1 MGNIYMSP
9 ALDTIPKRI
18 NFLVE
23 NYPDRELFVFYQ
35 GGTRDPYTPKRLYPL
50 AGKFAYRLRQKY
62 GFQRND
68 VIANTLPNSPER
80 LITDLGI
87 TLAGCVCL
95 NAQIL
100 LADGSDFFQCS
111 KNSRC
116 RGIVLQPEED
126 VAAWRLLKSYVTGD
140 VSSLVTE
147 LSCASTPDLTSA
159 ILVSRKSDGL
169 RKPLL
174 EDLRYSDDEVFVD
187 STISPDDVL
196 YIFSTSGSTGY
207 SKLVPRTHA
216 EAFDMAAKPQARDEN
231 EVNEEFVFYSD
242 RLLGWPGGFPF
253 HTYCLGQKRVLLDW
267 FDAHGGKKGGETW
280 DTICKEKCSVI
291 CIFPLELDSILKH
304 IANSGRAHSK
314 VKLLVSGAQPLKKS
328 HLAGM
333 LSIAEQ
339 LLVGYGSTEV
349 APISTGIVKN
359 TDVDDYF
366 CGKPVAGMQLKVV
379 DEKGE
384 ICPPH
389 KTGTILLKGAGI
401 FKGYFNRL
409 VNPDPNTVKC
419 FTKEGWFD
427 TEDTGYLDDDG
438 NVYVLGR
445 NKDTIMYGSS
455 VLYPGWLEA
464 KIMLH
469 PDVAE
474 ACVLPVSDPVLFH
487 NICACVKKVIGSDLN
502 EEKLKTYCESIFV
515 ADLENDLTPMPKF
528 FMVFETLPETATG
541 KMDKQKLRKMAEEK
555 FGITKA
561 TSQQ

>member
-187 STISPDDVL
+187 STISPDDLL
-196 YIFSTSGSTGY
+196 YIFTTSGSTGY
-207 SKLVPRTHA
+207 SKLVPRTHTEGIA
-216 EAFDMAAKPQARDEN
+216 LAANMQSVRDN
-231 EVNEEFVFYSD
+231 SANKEVVLFSD
-242 RLLGWPGGFPF
+242 RLLGWPVSFSYY
-253 HTYCLGQKRVLLDW
+253 TYCIGEKRVLLDW
-267 FDAHGGKKGGETW
+267 FDASGAIKGDELW
-280 DTICKEKCSVI
+280 ETICKEKCNII
-291 CIFPLELDSILKH
+291 CLFPLELSKILEY
-304 IANSGRAHSK
+304 IATTGKTISK
-314 VKLLVSGAQPLKKS
+314 VHTLATGAQPLNKS
-328 HLAGM
+328 HLASM

-339 LLVGYGSTEV
+339 IIVVYGSTE
-349 APISTGIVKN
+349 TGTMCSGTIN
-359 TDVDDYF
+359 NEDVDDYF
-366 CGKPVAGMQLKVV
+366 CGKPVDGVQVKVV

-384 ICPPH
+384 ICPSH
-389 KTGTILLKGAGI
+389 KTGTVLVKASCA
-401 FKGYFNRL
+401 FTGYLDTLENT
-409 VNPDPNTVKC
+409 DPNTIKC
-419 FTKEGWFD
+419 FTKDGWFN
-427 TEDTGYLDDDG
+427 TEDSGYLDEQD
-438 NVYVLGR
+438 NLYVLGR
-445 NKDTIMYGSS
+445 QKDVILYGSH
-455 VLYPGWLEA
+455 VIYPAWLEK
-464 KIMLH
+464 KIAQH
-469 PDVAE
+469 PNVDE
-474 ACVLPVSDPVLFH
+474 ACVLPVPDPIMFH
-487 NICACVKKVIGSDLN
+487 NICACVKKVAGSDLTADN
-502 EEKLKTYCESIFV
+502 LKMYCESIFV
-515 ADLENDLTPMPKF
+515 ADIESDTTPVPKL
-528 FMVFETLPETATG
+528 FMIFDSFPRTATG
-541 KMDKQKLRKMAEEK
+541 KLDKQKLRKMAEEK
-555 FGITKA
+555 FGKMRTK
-561 TSQQ
+561 